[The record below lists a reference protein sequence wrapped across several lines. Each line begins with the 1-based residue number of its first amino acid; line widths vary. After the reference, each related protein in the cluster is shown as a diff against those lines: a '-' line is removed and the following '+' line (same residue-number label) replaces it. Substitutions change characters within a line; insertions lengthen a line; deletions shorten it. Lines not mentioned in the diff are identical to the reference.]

1 LTGLDAEG
9 TDPSESLILSVCTT
23 SYNIAHAIERHF
35 SSVCNALAGI
45 SFEYV
50 VVDNRSSDGT
60 AEILSRLAHSFPGF
74 KVIARRCSRGI
85 GRRLAASAS
94 KAPTILCVDADTVYR
109 PSLGA
114 FVRLYLKEFR
124 SRDIALQAIYAGL
137 YPRSLWFQV
146 GGTRDLNY
154 AEDLDLWMR
163 IWELGRM
170 KWTPVLMGENLK
182 PSGVRDSED
191 VFYKRYSMLSRV
203 SRVLRR
209 ETDMWRLR
217 RYYKMDLEAIWR
229 SSAVDLGIGMLQETW
244 FGNRPSWSL
253 RGTAQ
258 RIRRDFREILS

>member
-1 LTGLDAEG
+1 MTGLDAEG

-203 SRVLRR
+203 SRVLRKFDATSGR
-209 ETDMWRLR
+209 SC
-217 RYYKMDLEAIWR
+217 LEASGR
-229 SSAVDLGIGMLQETW
+229 VAYLSKDSFVVASNEVPCPSPCPLSTKLALKSPLIGVVYQV
-244 FGNRPSWSL
+244 S
-253 RGTAQ
+253 
-258 RIRRDFREILS
+258 